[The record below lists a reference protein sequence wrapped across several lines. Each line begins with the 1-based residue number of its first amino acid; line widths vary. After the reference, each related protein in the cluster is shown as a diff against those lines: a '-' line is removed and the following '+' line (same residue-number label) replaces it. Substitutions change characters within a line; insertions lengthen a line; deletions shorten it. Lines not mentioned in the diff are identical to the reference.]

1 MKKIIYSAVNI
12 LILISSS
19 GCKKWLDVNVNPN
32 NPQVVAPN
40 LYLGPMLTNFV
51 FSQQWDGRY
60 IAKYVQNWAQISSAD
75 TYDRHG
81 YVWTTGGNNGGE
93 LWRTTYF
100 LLGYNLIDMMRL
112 SEEQQRWDLLGI
124 GYTLKAFAWL
134 HTTDQHGEIILSQAF
149 DLSRKTFDYDTQ
161 EAVYAEVLRLLDQAI
176 ANLNRVDG
184 AVSQA
189 YIGANDPFYAGDRA
203 KWLKL
208 AWGLK
213 AITMNHLSNKSSLY
227 KPDEIIAAVDKSF
240 TNNADN
246 AKLKFA
252 GAGST
257 SSNFFSPTRD
267 NITSVRQTSFF
278 VKLMDGTQFSGVVDP
293 RLKRLLFP
301 SADGNVYGL
310 EPTFGYGT
318 LTAQQQPLKNLWG
331 TTIAGPGQTGN
342 YIFNEKSS
350 YPVVTFSELQ
360 FVKAEAAYKKG
371 DKQTALDA
379 YKKGIDAHI
388 DFVNQANA
396 ESANPAV
403 TQISTA
409 EKTAFLSSAVVPTVA
424 TDLRLSD
431 IMSQK
436 YIALWG
442 WGLLETWTDLRR
454 YHYTDTD
461 PEVPTVKV
469 FKGFTVPAVDRIAA
483 ENLNK
488 PVYRLRPRYDSE
500 FTWNIESLN
509 KIGLK
514 QIDYHTIPI
523 WIAN

>member
-1 MKKIIYSAVNI
+1 MKKIIYSAVAI
-12 LILISSS
+12 LILVSSS

-51 FSQQWDGRY
+51 FAQQWDGRY
-60 IAKYVQNWAQISSAD
+60 TAKYVQNWAQISSLD
-75 TYDRHG
+75 TYDRMG
-81 YVWTTGGNNGGE
+81 YSWTTGSNNGGE
-93 LWRTTYF
+93 MWRMTYF

-161 EAVYAEVLRLLDQAI
+161 EAVYVEILRLLDQAI
-176 ANLNRVDG
+176 VNLNRVDG
-184 AVSQA
+184 AVNQA
-189 YIGANDPFYAGDRA
+189 YIGSNDVFYGGDRV

-213 AITMNHLSNKSSLY
+213 AMAMNHLSNKGALY
-227 KPDEIIAAVDKSF
+227 KPVDIITAVDNSF
-240 TNNADN
+240 IGNVDN
-246 AKLKFA
+246 AKIKFS

-267 NITSVRQTSFF
+267 NLTSVRQTSFF
-278 VKLMDGTQFSGVVDP
+278 VKLMDGTQFGSVVDP

-301 SADGNVYGL
+301 STDGNVYGL
-310 EPTFGYGT
+310 EPTYGYGT
-318 LTAQQQPLKNLWG
+318 LTTQQMPLKNLWG
-331 TTIAGPGQTGN
+331 TTTSGTGQTAN

-350 YPVVTFSELQ
+350 FPVVTYSELQ

-371 DKQTALDA
+371 DKGVAVDA
-379 YKKGIDAHI
+379 YKKGIEAHI

-396 ESANPAV
+396 ESANPNV
-403 TQISTA
+403 TQISA
-409 EKTAFLSSAVVPTVA
+409 LEKSTFVNAVVPTVS
-424 TDLRLSD
+424 DNLRLSD

-442 WGLLETWTDLRR
+442 WAFLETWTDLRR
-454 YHYTDTD
+454 YHYTDID

-469 FKGFTVPAVDRIAA
+469 FKGFAVPAVDRISSD
-483 ENLNK
+483 NLNK

-500 FTWNIESLN
+500 YTWNIESLN

-523 WIAN
+523 WLAN